1 MYKTGCNIS
10 KVSPV
15 VSYLLSVC
23 VQYESA
29 NTLTLILQCSVCAY
43 MGIVQLSS
51 TSIKKPHTHT
61 HIVQNPGR
69 L

>member
-29 NTLTLILQCSVCAY
+29 NTLTLILQCSVSAY

-51 TSIKKPHTHT
+51 TSIKNHT
-61 HIVQNPGR
+61 HIHT
-69 L
+69 